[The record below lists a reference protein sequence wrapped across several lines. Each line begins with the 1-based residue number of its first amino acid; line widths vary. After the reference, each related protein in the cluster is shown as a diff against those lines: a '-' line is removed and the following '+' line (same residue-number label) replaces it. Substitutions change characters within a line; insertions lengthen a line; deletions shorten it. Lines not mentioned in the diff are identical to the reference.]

1 MKTNKTVTWGAC
13 SVLWKQRKTRR
24 WLKTKTVRSRREH
37 KMKRKTMLIGET
49 EGRARRRCVGDMEG
63 GAGWAHPRLVGES
76 GGKYAGDAPW
86 FTLVLACVEA
96 WDPSGSRP
104 FYTICCVGRRGWVR
118 ATCECACVPL
128 CALGAV
134 SVCTEACGGGV
145 MLNCASGA
153 AGWGRRD
160 DLGNRYR
167 EKKTNPQASALSHI
181 DVVVEMHAEPH
192 TRAHTHCSQLIRPL

>member
-1 MKTNKTVTWGAC
+1 MKTNETVTWGGC

-24 WLKTKTVRSRREH
+24 WLKTKTVRRTQNENKNDAHRWD
-37 KMKRKTMLIGET
+37 
-49 EGRARRRCVGDMEG
+49 GRMSEEVVCGTGCVGDTDG

-118 ATCECACVPL
+118 ATCECVCVPL

-134 SVCTEACGGGV
+134 SVCTEARGGGV

-167 EKKTNPQASALSHI
+167 EKILKLLP
-181 DVVVEMHAEPH
+181 
-192 TRAHTHCSQLIRPL
+192 